1 MTTPGRMIA
10 FEGGEGA
17 GKSTQATRLAAV
29 LGAELTR
36 EPGGSVLGERIR
48 QFLLDPA
55 TEAAGAGRID
65 ARTEL
70 MLALAARAQ
79 HVSER
84 IRPALEAGRDVV
96 IDRYSA
102 STLAYQGY
110 GRRLPVEEIRRACD
124 LATGGLWPDLTF
136 LLQVPVELGAAR
148 RAGASPQ
155 PDRFESEGG
164 GFHARVAEGFLALA
178 AQESDSWVVIDGT
191 RGVDEVAELVLDSV
205 GRKLGLRRP

>member
-1 MTTPGRMIA
+1 MTTLGRLIA

-17 GKSTQATRLAAV
+17 GKSTQAQRLAAV

-48 QFLLDPA
+48 RFLLDPA

-65 ARTEL
+65 ARTEV

-84 IRPALEAGRDVV
+84 IRPALEAGSNVV
-96 IDRYSA
+96 VDRFSA

-136 LLQVPVELGAAR
+136 LLQVPVEVGAAR
-148 RAGASPQ
+148 RAEASPQ
-155 PDRFESEGG
+155 PDRFESERG

-178 AQESDSWVVIDGT
+178 AQEPDSWCVIDGT
-191 RGVDEVAELVLDSV
+191 RAADEVGELVLDTV
-205 GRKLGLRRP
+205 GRVRGLRRQ

>member
-1 MTTPGRMIA
+1 MIA

-17 GKSTQATRLAAV
+17 GKSTQAERLAAA

-36 EPGGSVLGERIR
+36 EPGGSALGERIR
-48 QFLLDPA
+48 ELLLDPG
-55 TEAAGAGRID
+55 TEASADGLD

-96 IDRYSA
+96 VDRFSG

-110 GRRLPVEEIRRACD
+110 GRGLPLSEIRRACD
-124 LATGGLWPDLTF
+124 LATGGLWPDLTV
-136 LLQVPVELGAAR
+136 LLHVPVEVGAAR
-148 RAGASPQ
+148 RVAAGSL
-155 PDRFESEGG
+155 PDRFESQGSE
-164 GFHARVAEGFLALA
+164 FHVRVTEGFLALA
-178 AQESDSWVVIDGT
+178 AEDPGSWIVLDGT
-191 RGVDEVAELVLDSV
+191 GDVDDVARHVLDAV
-205 GRKLGLRRP
+205 RELGARATR